1 MGELSGLGVV
11 VVHDDLIALVDA
23 EIARCLSITD
33 RGVPDGNVGAVA
45 AAMGEAIHA
54 AMNKRAV
61 LEFLRER
68 YLLDPSPRLLL
79 PSDLLFLMGLRAT
92 EEAE

>member
-11 VVHDDLIALVDA
+11 VVHDDLIALVDD

-68 YLLDPSPRLLL
+68 YLLDPSPRLLS

>member
-1 MGELSGLGVV
+1 
-11 VVHDDLIALVDA
+11 
-23 EIARCLSITD
+23 
-33 RGVPDGNVGAVA
+33 
-45 AAMGEAIHA
+45 
-54 AMNKRAV
+54 V

-68 YLLDPSPRLLL
+68 YLLDPSPRLLS